1 MNNNIALK
9 TVELTK
15 KFGSLTAVKN
25 LSLEIY
31 KGELFAFLGPN
42 GAGKSTSINMI
53 CGLLKPDS
61 GKIYIDDKLID
72 NERDA
77 IKNKVGVC
85 PQNIILWPKLT
96 CIEQLVFMA
105 SMYDVPEKIAQ
116 KRGEGLLNDMGLFEK
131 RNKLAGSLSGG
142 MQRRLSIILALIHS
156 PEIIILDEPEAG
168 LDPQSRVL
176 VREYIKSLSKSR
188 TVILTT
194 HNMDEAEKISDRI
207 AIIDHGSLLVIDTL
221 ENLKKMNSGKN
232 KLEIVLENETAAR
245 QAVDAI
251 SHFAGEVTAFDNLI
265 RFSNGDLINIL
276 SDVLLKIQNEGI
288 KILEVKIRESSLEDI
303 FIDLTGRRLR
313 E

>member
-9 TVELTK
+9 TVNLTK
-15 KFGSLTAVKN
+15 KFGDLTAVNN

-42 GAGKSTSINMI
+42 GAGKSTSINMV

-61 GKIYIDDKLID
+61 GQVFIDGLLI
-72 NERDA
+72 NGEREA
-77 IKNKVGVC
+77 VKNKVGVC
-85 PQNIILWPKLT
+85 PQSIILWPKLT

-105 SMYDVPEKIAQ
+105 SMYDVPEKIA
-116 KRGEGLLNDMGLFEK
+116 KTRGAELLNDMGLYEK
-131 RNKLAGSLSGG
+131 RNKLAGTLSGG
-142 MQRRLSIILALIHS
+142 MQRRLSIILALIHN
-156 PEIIILDEPEAG
+156 PEIIVLDEPEAG

-176 VREYIKSLSKSR
+176 VREYIKSLSKNR

-194 HNMDEAEKISDRI
+194 HNMDEAEKICDRVG
-207 AIIDHGSLLVIDTL
+207 IIDHGSLLVVDTL

-232 KLEIVLENETAAR
+232 KLELIFEDIETARKA
-245 QAVDAI
+245 AI
-251 SHFAGEVTAFDNLI
+251 LIEQVATGISLLDNVIIISCGNLVA
-265 RFSNGDLINIL
+265 LL
-276 SDVLLKIQNEGI
+276 PEVLLKLQDEGI
-288 KILEVKIRESSLEDI
+288 KVLEVKFRESSLEDI